1 MEITY
6 TLDGEYTHP
15 KNSEVK
21 STLIKFVQS
30 ELNIFGANVREKQLF
45 LNLFAPAKEASKIAK
60 RIVSECKLVVITR
73 DNPILTNCEVETDSS
88 KAIELASYQKQKYG
102 NLFFRVICVP
112 KEAQEPYDINK
123 FGFAER
129 PEITAAAVATAAA
142 RAGDALSKITIP
154 EIGSTVPATAT
165 VPTMETVEL

>member
-45 LNLFAPAKEASKIAK
+45 LNLSAKEASKIAK

-73 DNPILTNCEVETDSS
+73 DNPILTNWEIETDSS
-88 KAIELASYQKQKYG
+88 KAIELASYQKQKSG

-154 EIGSTVPATAT
+154 EIGSTVPAT
-165 VPTMETVEL
+165 VSTMETVEL